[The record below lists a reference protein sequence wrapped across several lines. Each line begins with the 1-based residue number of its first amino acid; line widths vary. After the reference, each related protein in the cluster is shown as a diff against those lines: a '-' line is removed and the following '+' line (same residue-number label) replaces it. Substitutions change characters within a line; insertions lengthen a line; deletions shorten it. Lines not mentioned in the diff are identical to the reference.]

1 MKNITTRPI
10 IDILLLLTLLI
21 FIEQNLDNV
30 LVNFLIAT
38 VFFIGFYTAKVFDH
52 KKKTQKD
59 EDAKQ

>member
-1 MKNITTRPI
+1 MFGFHLPLI
-10 IDILLLLTLLI
+10 I
-21 FIEQNLDNV
+21 
-30 LVNFLIAT
+30 LIAT